1 MMRNI
6 SECNNEIR
14 DVNRSDNSTNGINEN
29 SIQPAKSQSREDQ
42 AGEISLYINQAL
54 DAYKDD
60 DSTTVTECCNKVLAI
75 DPENEE
81 AWKLLALFGGWDAK
95 LYDFD
100 TGYILRTINHALG
113 LTPENE
119 KYDVA
124 ADIYTARKRQIS
136 LRLEAAIMMPS
147 YQGAKQTHA
156 VMMDWKRLLAEI
168 PYLTPGLIE
177 SEVTLCSNICT
188 RSKMGIMPNDRLV
201 YTAYATFNNKEPY
214 GETFRKVLASRAEKE
229 MQREANTLVSAKKE
243 VEDRLAKYRAQVE
256 SGDISA
262 EEEKTLLE
270 EEASALRD
278 RLSNVVG
285 MSNRKLYQQQY
296 EELQSQLAN
305 LKPYKFFKRNEI
317 NDQLKAVREKLDQI
331 DAQIEA
337 AKSKIQPQIDA
348 IEERIAEISK

>member
-60 DSTTVTECCNKVLAI
+60 DSATVTECCNKVLAI

-124 ADIYTARKRQIS
+124 ADIYTARKRHDAF
-136 LRLEAAIMMPS
+136 LPRC
-147 YQGAKQTHA
+147 QTNA
-156 VMMDWKRLLAEI
+156 
-168 PYLTPGLIE
+168 
-177 SEVTLCSNICT
+177 CSNDGLET
-188 RSKMGIMPNDRLV
+188 SAGRNSLLNARTNRERS
-201 YTAYATFNNKEPY
+201 YA
-214 GETFRKVLASRAEKE
+214 V
-229 MQREANTLVSAKKE
+229 
-243 VEDRLAKYRAQVE
+243 
-256 SGDISA
+256 
-262 EEEKTLLE
+262 
-270 EEASALRD
+270 
-278 RLSNVVG
+278 
-285 MSNRKLYQQQY
+285 
-296 EELQSQLAN
+296 
-305 LKPYKFFKRNEI
+305 
-317 NDQLKAVREKLDQI
+317 
-331 DAQIEA
+331 
-337 AKSKIQPQIDA
+337 
-348 IEERIAEISK
+348 

>member
-14 DVNRSDNSTNGINEN
+14 DVNRSDNLTNGINEN

-42 AGEISLYINQAL
+42 AGEISLYINQTL

-256 SGDISA
+256 AGDISA

-296 EELQSQLAN
+296 EELQNQLAN